1 MQIFDWYYFDGKIY
15 GKDIDGNKV
24 NTDTIIYAY
33 DAVAI
38 DSEDHKYILNNP
50 RTDIT
55 SKLDDLIIKVEDWA
69 QERGIFDNSTPK
81 DQALKTVSEVGE
93 FADNVLKG
101 RDCRDDIGDIIVTL
115 ILQCKLQ
122 ETTLTECLSLA
133 YEEIAARKG
142 KMVNGTFVKES
153 DSSE

>member
-1 MQIFDWYYFDGKIY
+1 MQLNNWYYVDGRMA
-15 GKDIDGNKV
+15 G
-24 NTDTIIYAY
+24 
-33 DAVAI
+33 I
-38 DSEDHKYILNNP
+38 DSEGNEITTDRIIYTEGDIAIDASDRKYLLGNPFSDNFAIL
-50 RTDIT
+50 I
-55 SKLDDLIIKVEDWA
+55 KKVEKWA
-69 QERGIFDNSTPK
+69 EDRGIFENSVPK

-115 ILQCKLQ
+115 ILQCRLQ
-122 ETTLTECLSLA
+122 NTTLYECLTLA

-153 DSSE
+153 DNN